1 MEISGKGKNMRV
13 TKSFRKEDYKEGKK
27 VIIYGAGRYGELAYW
42 MLKEL
47 NIKPF
52 CFADEKMAGD
62 KFCDL
67 KVISPNELKDYLD
80 AIVLVSSY
88 NYFLEMVSN
97 LQSIGFESI
106 YDILELLKLE
116 CSEANLSEYL
126 LDEKHNWQKYANV
139 VDNADNNKVIINHCE
154 LVVTECC
161 TLKCKDCANLMQ
173 YYQHPENLDER
184 GIKKYF
190 NYFLDSIDMLLE
202 LRILGGEPFIIRD
215 LDSIINE
222 FVYSEKIKRITIY
235 TNSTILPSEKVIRA
249 LQNKK
254 ISVHMSNYGAVSKKI
269 NELKK
274 VFIENHINYYI
285 HNYDKWL
292 DLGNVN
298 CRNYNGRQMVELYKN
313 CMMAKCYSFYR
324 GKLYICPRSAHGE
337 QLGIFSNS
345 NAEFV
350 DFTKEENLEDR
361 RKQIVDLITKV
372 KFLTACNYCNGSA
385 SESNVID
392 AAIQMR

>member
-1 MEISGKGKNMRV
+1 M
-13 TKSFRKEDYKEGKK
+13 
-27 VIIYGAGRYGELAYW
+27 
-42 MLKEL
+42 
-47 NIKPF
+47 
-52 CFADEKMAGD
+52 
-62 KFCDL
+62 
-67 KVISPNELKDYLD
+67 
-80 AIVLVSSY
+80 
-88 NYFLEMVSN
+88 
-97 LQSIGFESI
+97 
-106 YDILELLKLE
+106 
-116 CSEANLSEYL
+116 
-126 LDEKHNWQKYANV
+126 
-139 VDNADNNKVIINHCE
+139 
-154 LVVTECC
+154 
-161 TLKCKDCANLMQ
+161 
-173 YYQHPENLDER
+173 
-184 GIKKYF
+184 
-190 NYFLDSIDMLLE
+190 
-202 LRILGGEPFIIRD
+202 
-215 LDSIINE
+215 
-222 FVYSEKIKRITIY
+222 EKIKRITIY